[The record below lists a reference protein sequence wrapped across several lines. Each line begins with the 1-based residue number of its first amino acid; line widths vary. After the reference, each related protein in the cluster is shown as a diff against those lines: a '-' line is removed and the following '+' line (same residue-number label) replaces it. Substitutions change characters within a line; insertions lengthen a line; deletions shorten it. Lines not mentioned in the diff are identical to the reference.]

1 MKLIQAK
8 LRGTGPLLE
17 SNWFELSTGLN
28 QFHFV
33 DQQKGPPFLRAL
45 QSLHPPVSC
54 KITDP
59 FKPLPHYEK
68 RGAHTRHIQPAKKT
82 IALGVFGATAM
93 LVKELGLLDQNLYET
108 DRIEIGR
115 RLDYSRWLNFVELS
129 SSTRWEELETG
140 VKELLLPLQQ
150 TYPDQYN
157 NLLSRINDLKGADR
171 VKDDLAADLLAF
183 FIFLTEQQKNAPLF
197 EETVALIKRAANFQ
211 TARTVVLKRIPFLI
225 YFNSKG
231 EVAAPISTEQ
241 LLPIHE
247 HQELVQLL
255 EQTGINDSFSAKS
268 ANQQQLSLIEKL
280 RAGIRLSSAVSKEL
294 QRMDP
299 IFLFDAPEHNVA
311 PSKYK
316 ELRHLI
322 QETSQSHQCLYL
334 SSTKD
339 FFQLADTGRNYNCS
353 QLELIRD

>member
-33 DQQKGPPFLRAL
+33 DQQKGTAFLRAL
-45 QSLHPPVSC
+45 QSLHPPVSS
-54 KITDP
+54 KTTDP

-68 RGAHTRHIQPAKKT
+68 RGAHTIHIEPAKRT
-82 IALGVFGATAM
+82 IALGVFGATAI

-129 SSTRWEELETG
+129 SSTRWEEVEAG
-140 VKELLLPLQQ
+140 VKELILPLQH
-150 TYPDQYN
+150 YDADRYN
-157 NLLSRINDLKGADR
+157 NLLSRINDLKGSDR
-171 VKDDLAADLLAF
+171 VKGDLASDLLSF

-197 EETVALIKRAANFQ
+197 QETVALIKRAAHFQ

-225 YFNSKG
+225 YFNNQG
-231 EVAAPISTEQ
+231 EVAAPISTEL

-247 HQELVQLL
+247 HQELFRLF
-255 EQTGINDSFSAKS
+255 EQTGINDSFSAKR
-268 ANQQQLSLIEKL
+268 ANHQQLSSIEKL
-280 RAGIRLSSAVSKEL
+280 QAGIRLSLAISKEL

-299 IFLFDAPEHNVA
+299 IFLFDAPERNVA
-311 PSKYK
+311 PAEYK

-334 SSTKD
+334 SSTKH
-339 FFQLADTGRNYNCS
+339 FFQQADTGRNYTCT

>member
-33 DQQKGPPFLRAL
+33 DQQKGTAFLRAV
-45 QSLHPPVSC
+45 QSLYPPVSC

-68 RGAHTRHIQPAKKT
+68 RGPHTRHIQPAKRT
-82 IALGVFGATAM
+82 IALGVFGATPI

-129 SSTRWEELETG
+129 SSTRWEEMETG

-150 TYPDQYN
+150 TYPDRYN
-157 NLLSRINDLKGADR
+157 NMLSRINDIKGTYR
-171 VKDDLAADLLAF
+171 VKDDLAADLLAL
-183 FIFLTEQQKNAPLF
+183 FIFLTEQQKNTPLF
-197 EETVALIKRAANFQ
+197 QETVALIKRATHFQ
-211 TARTVVLKRIPFLI
+211 TARAVVLKRIPFLI
-225 YFNSKG
+225 YFNSQG

-241 LLPIHE
+241 LLPINR
-247 HQELVQLL
+247 HQELFQLL
-255 EQTGINDSFSAKS
+255 EQTGVNDSFSTKS
-268 ANQQQLSLIEKL
+268 ANQQLSLIEKL

-322 QETSQSHQCLYL
+322 QETSQSHQCIYL
-334 SSTKD
+334 SSTKN
-339 FFQLADTGRNYNCS
+339 FFQQADTGRNYNCS
-353 QLELIRD
+353 QLELIKG